1 MTMITPEQEIA
12 DSEELFSSLKN
23 AISDLRR
30 EIESLKEQAVSGE
43 EINETAATKVIG
55 KVTGMVGTCAK
66 VETYLNDCRNRQAGI
81 ARGGYALDLDKAR
94 VEIGCKLDRLRRCGG
109 TGPVS
114 E

>member
-12 DSEELFSSLKN
+12 DSENRLLSLRN

-30 EIESLKEQAVSGE
+30 EIECLKERALSGE
-43 EINETAATKVIG
+43 EIDETAATKIVG
-55 KVTGMVGTCAK
+55 KVISIVGTCGK
-66 VETYLNDCRNRQAGI
+66 VETYLDDCRNRQAGI

-94 VEIGCKLDRLRRCGG
+94 VEIGGKLDRLRRCGG
-109 TGPVS
+109 TRSVS